1 MSSDEYNETTEL
13 ILTFTNEGQEMLDEV
28 EPYFVTMQESAE
40 SGESVDP
47 EILNAIFRL
56 FHTMKGSAGFLELY
70 NMQSV
75 THEAETLL
83 DLYRKGDKEPQP
95 EDINVLLTSCDFIRT
110 LLDNINQNMNDKGF
124 ESETEDLVNKLIT
137 ISKGTPPA
145 QSSKEAEV
153 VSEEAAAEEES
164 DSEVEAEDSFEIVIT
179 PEMTQQFISE
189 ATEILDTLEQD
200 LIEIEN
206 NPENSDVIGTAF
218 RKLHTFKGNCGL
230 LGYGDLEQLSHR
242 LETMLDLMRSGKITN
257 IKSNI
262 KIVLNVLDILQEGVD
277 SLIKG
282 GSGDVPKTDIML
294 ELLNDVIKEVDP
306 EFKPESPKTK
316 KAVTKK
322 PEETPEKSTEK
333 KTDVKE
339 EVKTKPAQKAKET
352 KQPPKAAAMVKKDIR
367 VDLDKVDKLVDLVG
381 EISLAENMVVQ
392 NPDLNGIKMQNF
404 ERAAHHLN
412 GLVSELQYVSM
423 SLRMIPIAGT
433 FRKMIRLVHDL
444 SYKSGKKVTL
454 ETRGED
460 TEVDKT
466 VVEQIA
472 DPLVHIVRNSID
484 HGIEPPEERLELGK
498 VENSV
503 LLIEAKHEGGEVWIS
518 IVDDGRGLNKDRIL
532 EKAKSQGLIDGD
544 GEGLSDE
551 EIFKY
556 IFEPGFSTA
565 KKITE
570 VSGRGVGM
578 DVVKRNIEKLKGN
591 IDVKSEKGQ
600 GTTITLRIPL
610 TLALIDGMLVKVGDT
625 RYIIPLL
632 EIRES
637 INPSESDIT
646 LTPDGR
652 EIVKVRN
659 DLVPVVR
666 LHKMY
671 DIEPMN
677 QELHKSILI
686 LLSHRGRSY
695 CLAVDQVLGQQ
706 QAVIKGLSDYIGDV
720 SGASGCTILGD
731 GIVSLILDVGSLY
744 EMSVLAN

>member
-1 MSSDEYNETTEL
+1 MSSNEYNETAEL
-13 ILTFTNEGQEMLDEV
+13 IQTFTTEGQEMLDEV
-28 EPYFVTMQESAE
+28 EPYFVNMQESAE
-40 SGESVDP
+40 SGEPVDP

-70 NMQSV
+70 NLQSV

-83 DLYRKGDKEPQP
+83 DLYRKGDKEPRP

-110 LLDNINQNMNDKGF
+110 LLDQITQSLNDKGF
-124 ESETEDLVNKLIT
+124 ESETEELVNKLVS
-137 ISKGTPPA
+137 ISKGPAVAAPVENTP
-145 QSSKEAEV
+145 SS
-153 VSEEAAAEEES
+153 AEEETTETI
-164 DSEVEAEDSFEIVIT
+164 DSSQMEEEFDIIVT
-179 PEMTQQFISE
+179 PEMVQQFISE
-189 ATEILDTLEQD
+189 ASEILDTLEQD

-206 NPENSDVIGTAF
+206 NPDNQEVIGTAF
-218 RKLHTFKGNCGL
+218 RKLHTFKGNCGM

-242 LETMLDLMRSGKITN
+242 LETMLDLMRNGKVTN
-257 IKSNI
+257 IKSNV
-262 KIVLNVLDILQEGVD
+262 KMVLNVHDILQEGVD
-277 SLIKG
+277 NIIKG
-282 GSGDVPKTDIML
+282 GNGEVPKTDIML
-294 ELLNDVIKEVDP
+294 ELLNDVIKEIDP
-306 EFKPESPKTK
+306 GFKPENPKAK
-316 KAVTKK
+316 KAVPEKQEEKPEK
-322 PEETPEKSTEK
+322 PEEKKVEVKKEEKPVAEK
-333 KTDVKE
+333 KAVE
-339 EVKTKPAQKAKET
+339 PA
-352 KQPPKAAAMVKKDIR
+352 PVSKAASIVKKDIR

-381 EISLAENMVVQ
+381 EISLAESMVIQ
-392 NPDLNGIKMQNF
+392 NPDIQGMKMQNF

-484 HGIEPPEERLELGK
+484 HGIEPPDERAELNK
-498 VENSV
+498 QENSV

-518 IVDDGRGLNKDRIL
+518 IVDDGRGLNRDRIL
-532 EKAKSQGLIDGD
+532 EKAKSQGLIDG
-544 GEGLSDE
+544 EGDALPDE
-551 EIFKY
+551 EIFKF

-591 IDVKSEKGQ
+591 IDVKSEKGK

-610 TLALIDGMLVKVGDT
+610 TLALIDGMLVQVGGT

-632 EIRES
+632 EIKES
-637 INPSESDIT
+637 INPRAEDIT
-646 LTPDGR
+646 VTPDGR
-652 EIVKVRN
+652 EIVKVRGE
-659 DLVPVVR
+659 LVPVVR

-671 DIEPMN
+671 NIEPLN
-677 QELHKSILI
+677 HELDKSILI
-686 LLSHRGRSY
+686 LLSHHGRAY
-695 CLAVDQVLGQQ
+695 CLVVDKVLGQQ

-720 SGASGCTILGD
+720 RGAAGCTILGD
-731 GIVSLILDVGSLY
+731 GTVSLILDVGSLY
-744 EMSVLAN
+744 EMSVLSN

>member
-1 MSSDEYNETTEL
+1 MSSNDFNETAEL
-13 ILTFTNEGQEMLDEV
+13 IQTFTTEGQEMLDEV
-28 EPYFVTMQESAE
+28 EPYFVNMQESAE
-40 SGESVDP
+40 SNESVDP

-70 NMQSV
+70 NMQNV

-83 DLYRKGDKEPQP
+83 DLYRKGDKEPLP
-95 EDINVLLTSCDFIRT
+95 EDINVLLTSCDFIRS
-110 LLDNINQNMNDKGF
+110 LLDNIAQNMNDKGF
-124 ESETEDLVNKLIT
+124 EN
-137 ISKGTPPA
+137 
-145 QSSKEAEV
+145 EAEELV
-153 VSEEAAAEEES
+153 TKLKAISNGSAVTVETGPETSEKEEEDYSEELEF
-164 DSEVEAEDSFEIVIT
+164 DDSFEIVIT

-206 NPENSDVIGTAF
+206 NPDNMEVIGNAF

-230 LGYGDLEQLSHR
+230 LGYADLEQLSHR
-242 LETMLDLMRSGKITN
+242 LETMLDLMRNGKVSN

-262 KIVLNVLDILQEGVD
+262 KIVLNVHDILQEGVD

-282 GSGDVPKTDIML
+282 GSGDVPKTEIML
-294 ELLNDVIKEVDP
+294 DLLNDVIKDLDP
-306 EFKPESPKTK
+306 DFKPEKPKK
-316 KAVTKK
+316 GKAVNKAEK
-322 PEETPEKSTEK
+322 QEETETGAEKEK
-333 KTDVKE
+333 PLE
-339 EVKTKPAQKAKET
+339 EPKPDKPKPVDKPKDNAVVQQKSPIA
-352 KQPPKAAAMVKKDIR
+352 KKDIR

-392 NPDLNGIKMQNF
+392 NPDLSGMKLQNF
-404 ERAAHHLN
+404 DRAAHHLN

-484 HGIEPPEERLELGK
+484 HGIEPPEERVETGK
-498 VENSV
+498 NENSI
-503 LLIEAKHEGGEVWIS
+503 LLIEAKHEGGEVWIT
-518 IVDDGRGLNKDRIL
+518 IADDGRGLDRQRIL
-532 EKAKSQGLIDGD
+532 EKAQSQGLVDAE
-544 GEGLSDE
+544 GENLSDE

-556 IFEPGFSTA
+556 VFEPGFSTA

-578 DVVKRNIEKLKGN
+578 DVVKKNIEKLKGN
-591 IDVKSEKGQ
+591 IDIKSERGK

-610 TLALIDGMLVKVGDT
+610 TLALIEGMLVQVGT
-625 RYIIPLL
+625 SRYIIPLL

-637 INPSESDIT
+637 IKPRKEDIT
-646 LTPDGR
+646 VTPDGR

-659 DLVPVVR
+659 ELVPVIR
-666 LHKMY
+666 LHKLY
-671 DIEPMN
+671 NIKPEYE
-677 QELHKSILI
+677 ELDQSILI
-686 LLSHRGRSY
+686 LLSHHGRSY
-695 CLAVDQVLGQQ
+695 CLAVDKVLGQQ

-720 SGASGCTILGD
+720 KGAAGCTILSD
-731 GIVSLILDVGSLY
+731 GIVSLILDVGSIY